1 VANEATH
8 GGILP
13 KTDLPFHLCSIQIL
27 FIVVINISSNEK
39 IKRFLYSFM
48 IPSCLLG
55 GIAALLLA
63 TSSSLNGMWILS
75 LQYFGYHVAIIVLAL
90 KLMTSKE
97 FSPTIK
103 DYFNCL
109 KFLLV
114 LMFGAMYINSIL
126 YDGVSKINFMYVASP
141 PMDGL
146 PFLNENHGW
155 LVYIAHYGCL
165 VLFCVTACYAKVIFK
180 ALTKKKSNQTA

>member
-1 VANEATH
+1 
-8 GGILP
+8 
-13 KTDLPFHLCSIQIL
+13 
-27 FIVVINISSNEK
+27 
-39 IKRFLYSFM
+39 
-48 IPSCLLG
+48 
-55 GIAALLLA
+55 
-63 TSSSLNGMWILS
+63 
-75 LQYFGYHVAIIVLAL
+75 
-90 KLMTSKE
+90 
-97 FSPTIK
+97 
-103 DYFNCL
+103 
-109 KFLLV
+109 V